1 MPVAKKYHYF
11 LINQLGQSVDRRGPF
26 VSAAA
31 ATEWCETNYQ
41 YPCWIVAAE
50 PVGLA
55 TDLRPLDKN
64 GMPVQEV

>member
-1 MPVAKKYHYF
+1 MAVPKKHYF

-26 VSAAA
+26 ESADAA
-31 ATEWCETNYQ
+31 RSWCEENYQ
-41 YPCWIVAAE
+41 YPCWIVPAE

-55 TDLRPLDKN
+55 VDLRPLNKD